1 MRARCGYVAALLL
14 TMTSHAQTEP
24 AVEKPTPPPRAINST
39 TLELAPREE
48 LNDETWA
55 LMREVS
61 IQGTV
66 RKDLFFQAAKAV
78 LSGTFKGDVWGAVAG
93 PFTFTGQ
100 AEDDLRVFAS
110 GPAQV
115 NGRIDGNL
123 LLLAESVQ
131 TETNTVV
138 AGASSISAGAMVLD
152 GVFEGLLEAT
162 ASGAVTLKGE
172 VKGDVKVT
180 AGEITLMPGAVIR
193 GDLSY
198 DAPEPPMLSPGARV
212 EGEIRQQSQPSIPY
226 TAILAMLLFISHSG
240 FGLMALALLPRFFA
254 GALTVLAHTRMGSL
268 FNGGVAA
275 VVLMFLAALF
285 FSSSLAAVLG
295 IVCVAVLVVADACGL
310 TVVALTLAGL
320 LLPPRVTARP
330 AGRAL
335 ALVLGMAVIHLALLV
350 PGAGP
355 FLLLAAHLAGIGAVV
370 VYTVGTQRIRRM
382 NPPPIPPP
390 AVPAA

>member
-1 MRARCGYVAALLL
+1 MRALHGIVAALLL
-14 TMTSHAQTEP
+14 SMSTQAQTEP
-24 AVEKPTPPPRAINST
+24 AVETPTPPPRAINST

-48 LNDETWA
+48 LADETWA

-66 RKDLFFQAAKAV
+66 RKDLFFQAAKAD
-78 LSGTFKGDVWGAVAG
+78 LSGTFKGDVWAAVAG
-93 PFTFTGQ
+93 PFTFTGR
-100 AEDDLRVFAS
+100 AEDDVRVFAS
-110 GPAQV
+110 GPAQM

-123 LLLAESVQ
+123 LLRAESAQ
-131 TETNTVV
+131 TDTNTVV
-138 AGASSISAGAMVLD
+138 TGAASIIAGALVLD
-152 GVFEGLLEAT
+152 GLFEGRLEAT
-162 ASGAVTLKGE
+162 TSGAFTLKGE
-172 VKGDVKVT
+172 VQGDVAVT
-180 AGEITLMPGAVIR
+180 AGEITLMPGAVIH

-198 DAPEPPMLSPGARV
+198 DAPAPPVLSPGARV
-212 EGEIRQQSQPSIPY
+212 EGEIRQQTQPTIPY

-254 GALTVLAHTRMGSL
+254 GALAVLAHTRAGSL

-275 VVLMFLAALF
+275 VVLMFLTALF
-285 FSSSLAAVLG
+285 FSSSLAAVLAL
-295 IVCVAVLVVADACGL
+295 VCVAVLVVADACGL
-310 TVVALTLAGL
+310 VVVALTLAGL

-335 ALVLGMAVIHLALLV
+335 AVVLGMAVIHLALLV

-370 VYTVGTQRIRRM
+370 VYTVGTQRVRRGA
-382 NPPPIPPP
+382 PPPMPPP
-390 AVPAA
+390 AVTAA

>member
-1 MRARCGYVAALLL
+1 MRALHGGFAVLLVSL
-14 TMTSHAQTEP
+14 ASHAQTEP
-24 AVEKPTPPPRAINST
+24 AVEKPAPPPRAINSAV
-39 TLELAPREE
+39 LELAPREE

-66 RKDLFFQAAKAV
+66 RKDLFFQAAKAD
-78 LSGTFKGDVWGAVAG
+78 LGGTFQGDVWAAVAG
-93 PFTFTGQ
+93 PFNFTGR
-100 AEDDLRVFAS
+100 AEDDVRVFAS

-123 LLLAESVQ
+123 LLRAESAQ

-138 AGASSISAGAMVLD
+138 EGATSVIAGALVLD
-152 GVFEGLLEAT
+152 GVFEGRLEAT
-162 ASGAVTLKGE
+162 PSGAFTFKGE
-172 VKGDVKVT
+172 ATGDVAVT
-180 AGEITLMPGAVIR
+180 AGEITLMPGALVR
-193 GDLSY
+193 GDLLY
-198 DAPEPPMLSPGARV
+198 DAPSPPVLSPGARV
-212 EGEIRQQSQPSIPY
+212 EGEIRRQAQPSVPY
-226 TAILAMLLFISHSG
+226 MAILALLLFISHSG

-254 GALTVLAHTRMGSL
+254 GTLAVLAHTRAGSL

-275 VVLMFLAALF
+275 VVLVFLATLF

-295 IVCVAVLVVADACGL
+295 LVCVAVLVVADACGMA
-310 TVVALTLAGL
+310 VVALTLAGL
-320 LLPPRVTARP
+320 LLPPRLTARP

-335 ALVLGMAVIHLALLV
+335 ALVLGMAVLHLALLV

-370 VYTVGTQRIRRM
+370 VYTVGTQRPRRTT
-382 NPPPIPPP
+382 PPPVPPHAAT
-390 AVPAA
+390 AV

>member
-1 MRARCGYVAALLL
+1 MRALRGGLAVLLLSVAAP
-14 TMTSHAQTEP
+14 ARTEP
-24 AVEKPTPPPRAINST
+24 VVEKPTPPPRAINST
-39 TLELAPREE
+39 ALELAPREE
-48 LNDETWA
+48 LADETWA

-66 RKDLFFQAAKAV
+66 RKDLFFQSARAD

-93 PFTFTGQ
+93 PFAFTGR

-110 GPAQV
+110 GPAKL

-123 LLLAESVQ
+123 LLRAESAQ
-131 TETNTVV
+131 TDTNSVV
-138 AGASSISAGAMVLD
+138 TGAASVTAGAVVLD
-152 GVFEGLLEAT
+152 GVFESRLEAVST
-162 ASGAVTLKGE
+162 GAFTLKGE
-172 VKGDVKVT
+172 VKGDAAVT

-193 GDLSY
+193 GNLSY
-198 DAPEPPMLSPGARV
+198 DAPEPPVLSPGARV
-212 EGEIRQQSQPSIPY
+212 EGEIRRQAQPAIPY

-254 GALTVLAHTRMGSL
+254 GTLAVLARTRAGSL
-268 FNGGVAA
+268 FNGGVAT
-275 VVLMFLAALF
+275 VVLVFLAALF

-295 IVCVAVLVVADACGL
+295 VVCVAVLVVADACGL
-310 TVVALTLAGL
+310 AVVALTLAGL
-320 LLPPRVTARP
+320 LLPPRATARP

-335 ALVLGMAVIHLALLV
+335 ALLLGMAVLHLALLV

-370 VYTVGTQRIRRM
+370 VYTVGTQRTRRST
-382 NPPPIPPP
+382 PPPIPPP
-390 AVPAA
+390 AVTAV

>member
-1 MRARCGYVAALLL
+1 MRALRGGFAALFLSAL
-14 TMTSHAQTEP
+14 SYAQSEP
-24 AVEKPTPPPRAINST
+24 AVEKAAPPPRAINST

-66 RKDLFFQAAKAV
+66 HKDLFFQAAKAD
-78 LSGTFKGDVWGAVAG
+78 LSGTFKGDVWAAVAG
-93 PFTFTGQ
+93 PLTFTGH

-123 LLLAESVQ
+123 LLRSESAQ
-131 TETNTVV
+131 TDTNTVV
-138 AGASSISAGAMVLD
+138 AGAASITAGALVLD
-152 GVFEGLLEAT
+152 GVFEGRLEAT
-162 ASGAVTLKGE
+162 TSGAFTLKGK
-172 VKGDVKVT
+172 VKGDVAVT
-180 AGEITLMPGAVIR
+180 AGEITLMPGAVIL
-193 GDLSY
+193 GNLSY
-198 DAPEPPMLSPGARV
+198 DAPGPPVLSPGARV
-212 EGEIRQQSQPSIPY
+212 EGEIRQQSQPTIPY

-254 GALTVLAHTRMGSL
+254 GTLTVLAHTRVGSL
-268 FNGGVAA
+268 FNGGVTT

-295 IVCVAVLVVADACGL
+295 VVCVAVLVVADACGM

-320 LLPPRVTARP
+320 LLPPRVTGRP
-330 AGRAL
+330 AGRAM

-355 FLLLAAHLAGIGAVV
+355 YLLLSAHLAGIGAVV

-382 NPPPIPPP
+382 TPPPIPPP
-390 AVPAA
+390 AATAV